1 MRTHMPTLVPTRRGT
16 HKIFAGFR
24 RACSAN
30 IWPGFAKPRK
40 TRCFTPFWIRRISPG
55 FAGFRRIS
63 PGLAGFR
70 RLAPDFAVSRRVSPG
85 VARFRRISP
94 DFAAGFRRVSSDLA
108 GLAFVWYGMG
118 ENGVEGARGDASNP
132 HMFKLASITY
142 LRKHLFHL

>member
-1 MRTHMPTLVPTRRGT
+1 MFYTIVDSPD
-16 HKIFAGFR
+16 FARFL
-24 RACSAN
+24 
-30 IWPGFAKPRK
+30 
-40 TRCFTPFWIRRISPG
+40 
-55 FAGFRRIS
+55 RIS

-70 RLAPDFAVSRRVSPG
+70 RLSPDFAGSRRVSPG
-85 VARFRRISP
+85 FAGCRQIP
-94 DFAAGFRRVSSDLA
+94 ADFAAGFQRVSSDLA